1 MRTLKTR
8 HQFYLPDDLSK
19 ALDQLASRPGASKSA
34 VLTEALRAWLDHKA
48 GHELDQRF
56 GPRLDRQQRTAQR
69 IEATLNIVAEVID
82 LFVQHQLTIV
92 AHQPPFDEETGQLG
106 IKRYRTFLDQVGRRL
121 VAAQGKPR
129 LLTIIREGH
138 SNERAAS

>member
-19 ALDQLASRPGASKSA
+19 ALDELASRPGASKSA
-34 VLTEALRAWLDHKA
+34 VLTEALRAWLDRKA

-56 GPRLDRQQRTAQR
+56 GPRLDRQQRLSQR
-69 IEATLNIVAEVID
+69 IEASLNIVAEVLD

-92 AHQPPFDEETGQLG
+92 AHQPPFDQETRQLG
-106 IKRYRTFLDQVGRRL
+106 VKKYNAFLDLVGRRL
-121 VAAQGKPR
+121 AAAQGQPR
-129 LLTIIREGH
+129 LLTIRKESH
-138 SNERAAS
+138 SNE

>member
-19 ALDQLASRPGASKSA
+19 MLDELASRPGASKSA
-34 VLTEALRAWLDHKA
+34 VLTEALRAWLDRKA
-48 GHELDQRF
+48 GNELDQRF

-69 IEATLNIVAEVID
+69 IEATLNIVAEVLD

-92 AHQPPFDEETGQLG
+92 AHQPPFDQETGQLG
-106 IKRYRTFLDQVGRRL
+106 LKRYRAFLDQVGRRL
-121 VAAQGKPR
+121 AAAQGQPR
-129 LLTIIREGH
+129 LLTLTKDTQ
-138 SNERAAS
+138 AP

>member
-19 ALDQLASRPGASKSA
+19 ALDDLTSRPGASKSA
-34 VLTEALRAWLDHKA
+34 VLTEALRAWLDRKA
-48 GHELDQRF
+48 GNELDQRF
-56 GPRLDRQQRTAQR
+56 GPRLDRQQRTTQR
-69 IEATLNIVAEVID
+69 IEATLNIVAEVLD

-106 IKRYRTFLDQVGRRL
+106 IKRYRMFLDQIGRRL
-121 VAAQGKPR
+121 AASQGQPR
-129 LLTIIREGH
+129 LLTLTKDDQ
-138 SNERAAS
+138 AP

>member
-19 ALDQLASRPGASKSA
+19 ALDELASRPGASKSA
-34 VLTEALRAWLDHKA
+34 VLTEALRAWLGRKA

-56 GPRLDRQQRTAQR
+56 GPRLDRQQHTSQR
-69 IEATLNIVAEVID
+69 IEATLNIVAEVLD

-92 AHQPPFDEETGQLG
+92 AHQPPFDPETGELG
-106 IKRYRTFLDQVGRRL
+106 LKRYRAFLDQVARRL
-121 VAAQGKPR
+121 ATAQGQPR
-129 LLTIIREGH
+129 LLTLTKDNK
-138 SNERAAS
+138 SL